1 MLTRITIAVLLLLS
15 LQTQAQRDTSIHTFS
30 RDSAIEYI
38 GYGKMDAMNR
48 KQGPWVFHY
57 YKINTIYKTRIVNR
71 FEPGNCGYTQ
81 TFADSGIYENDKRSG
96 LWIHWNKTG
105 KVGGRLWYTTDD
117 SIPKHIITYFENGYK
132 RHEVERIQ
140 SKEGEKRVLKI
151 YRADDEVLETQ
162 VAYIQPA
169 GDLNGIIYT
178 HQLLINDVDE
188 LFGFPRFNNYVAIH
202 KQTFINTNGQRIDS
216 VYSKNGVLSEVKNG
230 YAVTT
235 FFQNGNKSGYH
246 THDTILRWYDNGQL
260 ATQSINLRNTGI
272 NARLVPGVIPSRGVF
287 RRWNS
292 TGELLQEVYDY
303 PEVLPAKAT
312 ALLGDERNQ
321 VRAQGLTDER
331 GYRHG
336 DWLFYKNDS
345 AGNRWLCE
353 QGRFEHGI
361 KTGTWKGF
369 HANGKLKYETQFVQ
383 YRAKYM
389 PVTMYSKTTS
399 RGDGDALVIKKQNKK
414 YIRFRAAEIVG
425 TYKSYYPNGKT
436 QYELQLGSNDRFEGN
451 WKYHDSTG
459 KLLAFRSYR
468 NGLPA
473 DSAWWCFPNGDLFQ
487 KTYYDS
493 LGQVI
498 RSIRVAPAQFYPG
511 ITEFKSS
518 PDNSFVNGATSD
530 PADPFEQ
537 LQQHC
542 DGFGRLYPPPSNSKR
557 YRKQVKHNLDEI
569 ARDKKKQKK
578 AAHRLDWKQHHIF
591 NWYFL
596 LPW

>member
-15 LQTQAQRDTSIHTFS
+15 LQTKAQRDTSIHTFS

-38 GYGKMDAMNR
+38 GYGKVDALNR

-57 YKINTIYKTRIVNR
+57 YKINYVVRNRIYARYDIDAS
-71 FEPGNCGYTQ
+71 GYKQ

-105 KVGGRLWYTTDD
+105 KVGGRLWYSTND
-117 SIPKHIITYFENGYK
+117 SIPKHIITYLPNGFK
-132 RHEVERIQ
+132 RHEVERMQ
-140 SKEGEKRVLKI
+140 TPRGEKHIIKI
-151 YRADDEVLETQ
+151 YRADEELLETQ
-162 VAYIQPA
+162 VVYNDPA
-169 GDLNGIIYT
+169 DGMHGIIYT
-178 HQLLINDVDE
+178 HELLINDFRE
-188 LFGFPRFNNYVAIH
+188 LFDFPQISNYAAIN
-202 KQTFINTNGQRIDS
+202 KKTIVNTSGQRIDS
-216 VYSKNGVLSEVKNG
+216 IFSKNGELTEIKNG

-235 FFQNGNKSGYH
+235 FFQNGKKSGYY
-246 THDTILRWYDNGQL
+246 THDTILTWYENGQP

-272 NARLVPGVIPSRGVF
+272 NARLIPGVVPSRGVF
-287 RRWNS
+287 CRWSS
-292 TGELLQEVYDY
+292 TGELLREVYDY
-303 PEVLPAKAT
+303 PDVLPAKTT

-369 HANGKLKYETQFVQ
+369 HANGKLKYETTFVQ

-399 RGDGDALVIKKQNKK
+399 RGDGDLLVIDKQKKN
-414 YIRFRAAEIVG
+414 YIRIRAAEIVG
-425 TYKSYYPNGKT
+425 TYKSYYANGKT
-436 QYELQLGSNDRFEGN
+436 QYELQLGANDRYEGS

-468 NGLPA
+468 KGLPA
-473 DSAWWCFPNGDLFQ
+473 DSAFWCYPNGDLFQ
-487 KTYYDS
+487 KTFYDS
-493 LGQVI
+493 LGQVV
-498 RSIRVAPAQFYPG
+498 RSIRIAPAQIYQG
-511 ITEFKSS
+511 IKEFKSS
-518 PDNSFVNGATSD
+518 PDNSFVKGITPD

-537 LQQHC
+537 LQQNC
-542 DGFGRLYPPPSNSKR
+542 AGFGRLYPPPSNSKR
-557 YRKQVKHNLDEI
+557 YRKQVKHNLDTI
-569 ARDKKKQKK
+569 AENKKKQKK
-578 AAHRLDWKQHHIF
+578 YAHRLDWEQHHIF

>member
-1 MLTRITIAVLLLLS
+1 MLTRIAIACLLLLC

-57 YKINTIYKTRIVNR
+57 FKINTIYKTRIVNR

-81 TFADSGIYENDKRSG
+81 TFADSGIYENDKRNG
-96 LWIHWNKTG
+96 LWIHWNKYG
-105 KVGGRLWYTTDD
+105 KVGGRLWYTADD

-132 RHEVERIQ
+132 RHEVERIK
-140 SKEGEKRVLKI
+140 SREGEKRVIKI
-151 YRADDEVLETQ
+151 YRAEENLLETQ
-162 VAYIQPA
+162 VCYVNSVYGI
-169 GDLNGIIYT
+169 DGIIYT
-178 HQLLINDVDE
+178 HEFLVNDFQE
-188 LFGFPRFNNYVAIH
+188 LFDFPRIYNYVSAD
-202 KQTFINTNGQRIDS
+202 KRTVVNSNGIRIDS
-216 VYSKNGVLSEVKNG
+216 MYTKKGELTDVKNG

-235 FFQNGNKSGYH
+235 FFQNGKQSGYY
-246 THDTILRWYDNGQL
+246 THDTIRTWYDNGQQ

-272 NARLVPGVIPSRGVF
+272 NALFIPGVIPSYGVF
-287 RRWNS
+287 RRWSS

-303 PEVLPAKAT
+303 PLVLPGNAT

-321 VRAQGLTDER
+321 VRAQGLTDEK
-331 GYRHG
+331 GFRHG

-353 QGRFEHGI
+353 QGHFEHGI

-369 HANGKLKYETQFVQ
+369 HANGKLKYETRFEQ

-389 PVTMYSKTTS
+389 PVTMYSKTTP
-399 RGDGDALVIKKQNKK
+399 RGDGDLLVIDKQKKN
-414 YIRFRAAEIVG
+414 YIRIRAAEIVG

-436 QYELQLGSNDRFEGN
+436 QYELQLGANDSYEGT
-451 WKYHDSTG
+451 WKYSDSTG

-468 NGLPA
+468 NGHPA
-473 DSAWWCFPNGDLFQ
+473 DSAWWCYPNGDLFL
-487 KTYYDS
+487 KTFYDS
-493 LGQVI
+493 LGQVV
-498 RSIRVAPAQFYPG
+498 RSIRIAPVQIYSG
-511 ITEFKSS
+511 TTEFKSF
-518 PDNSFVNGATSD
+518 PDNSFAKGATPD

-537 LQQHC
+537 LQQNC
-542 DGFGRLYPPPSNSKR
+542 DGFGRLYPPPADNKR
-557 YRKQVKHNLDEI
+557 YRKQVKHNLEVI
-569 ARDKKKQKK
+569 AKTKKRQRK
-578 AAHRLDWKQHHIF
+578 AGRRYDWEQHHIF